1 MNIPLSWL
9 KDFVEVNLPLEEIA
23 RVMTMAGLEV
33 VEVRLLGLAAPDND
47 RHGFKFT
54 GLSWP
59 ADKFVVAEI
68 QEVNAHPDAD
78 RLVLCELDDGTGV
91 RTILTGA
98 PNLYPYKGKGR
109 IEPPLKVAYVR
120 EGAVLYDG
128 HKLVF

>member
-33 VEVRLLGLAAPDND
+33 DEVRLLGLAAPDND

-91 RTILTGA
+91 RTIL
-98 PNLYPYKGKGR
+98 NLFCQMLRNLFIPF
-109 IEPPLKVAYVR
+109 
-120 EGAVLYDG
+120 
-128 HKLVF
+128 KLHSEVSSSLRHSS

>member
-33 VEVRLLGLAAPDND
+33 DEVRLLGLAAPDND

-59 ADKFVVAEI
+59 STKI
-68 QEVNAHPDAD
+68 
-78 RLVLCELDDGTGV
+78 
-91 RTILTGA
+91 
-98 PNLYPYKGKGR
+98 GR
-109 IEPPLKVAYVR
+109 ASCR
-120 EGAVLYDG
+120 ERV
-128 HKLVF
+128 